1 MAQNRPQPQN
11 RYQLAVD
18 VLQKGREVLLR
29 DLTEEIL
36 YHSEDFEEGGF
47 LFQEFLENQGT
58 KLHFLYVM
66 LSQLEQSAEAYEA
79 TLRRTRMPA
88 KKSARSRKSNF
99 ENPLTDCVSEPGEPI
114 EFTKKPEPAQNT
126 RAAARRPR
134 KVRAQS
140 SIPSPSDDGE

>member
-1 MAQNRPQPQN
+1 MAQKRTQPQN

-58 KLHFLYVM
+58 KLHFLYLM

-79 TLRRTRMPA
+79 TLRRTRISS
-88 KKSARSRKSNF
+88 KKTSRSRKSEF
-99 ENPLTDCVSEPGEPI
+99 QDPLEDCPTDTDEPVV
-114 EFTKKPEPAQNT
+114 FPEADAPPET
-126 RAAARRPR
+126 RRATARRPR

-140 SIPSPSDDGE
+140 SVPSPTDDGE

>member
-1 MAQNRPQPQN
+1 MAQKRPQTEN

-36 YHSEDFEEGGF
+36 YHAEDFEEGGF

-58 KLHFLYVM
+58 KLHFLYLM
-66 LSQLEQSAEAYEA
+66 LSQLEQSAEAFEA
-79 TLRRTRMPA
+79 TSRRTRAAA
-88 KKSARSRKSNF
+88 KNAARSAKAAARQPVPS
-99 ENPLTDCVSEPGEPI
+99 TDDATGET
-114 EFTKKPEPAQNT
+114 EEYSAPAT
-126 RAAARRPR
+126 STARSGSSARRPR

-140 SIPSPSDDGE
+140 SVPSASDDGE

>member
-1 MAQNRPQPQN
+1 MAQKRPLPQN

-36 YHSEDFEEGGF
+36 YHAEDFEEGGF

-58 KLHFLYVM
+58 KLHFLYLM
-66 LSQLEQSAEAYEA
+66 LSQLEQSADAFEA
-79 TLRRTRMPA
+79 TMRRSRMTA
-88 KKSARSRKSNF
+88 KKSSRTRKSEF
-99 ENPLTDCVSEPGEPI
+99 EEPVAACTAVDTD
-114 EFTKKPEPAQNT
+114 EFPPAETPAQP

-140 SIPSPSDDGE
+140 SVPSTKDDSE

>member
-1 MAQNRPQPQN
+1 MAQKRPQPQN

-36 YHSEDFEEGGF
+36 YHAEDFEEGGF

-58 KLHFLYVM
+58 KIHFLYLM
-66 LSQLEQSAEAYEA
+66 LSQLEQSAETFEA
-79 TLRRTRMPA
+79 TARRSRAAT
-88 KKSARSRKSNF
+88 KKSNRRKTEEFQEPVAACATES
-99 ENPLTDCVSEPGEPI
+99 DVSET
-114 EFTKKPEPAQNT
+114 FSASSSSAQPRSNS
-126 RAAARRPR
+126 RRPR

-140 SIPSPSDDGE
+140 TVASPSDDSE